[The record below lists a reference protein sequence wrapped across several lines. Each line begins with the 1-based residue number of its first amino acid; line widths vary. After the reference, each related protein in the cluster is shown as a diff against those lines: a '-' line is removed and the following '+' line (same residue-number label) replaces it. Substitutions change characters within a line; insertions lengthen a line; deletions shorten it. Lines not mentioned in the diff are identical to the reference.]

1 MSTNYDF
8 LFADESLPQHQTNPQ
23 LPGWKVLI
31 VDDEKEVHAVT
42 RLALMELSFEQRGL
56 EFLSAYSRSEAEQ
69 IVREHNDIALILLD
83 VVMDTDDAGL
93 KVTDYVRNTLN
104 NRFSR
109 IILRTGQ
116 PGQAPERAVVMHY
129 DINDYKAKT
138 ELTSQKLYTAVMS
151 ALRSYRDIMRVE
163 HQRQQLQQQFD
174 QVLQLL
180 HTDFPAAYQQ
190 VTAFLS
196 EEQA

>member
-1 MSTNYDF
+1 MTVNQEF
-8 LFADESLPQHQTNPQ
+8 LFADEPQPQQRVNPK

-42 RLALMELSFEQRGL
+42 RLALMELTFEQRGL
-56 EFLSAYSRSEAEQ
+56 EFLSAYSRAEAEQ
-69 IVREHNDIALILLD
+69 LVNQHHDIALILLD

-93 KVTDYVRNTLN
+93 KVTEYVRNTVKN
-104 NRFSR
+104 QFSR

-116 PGQAPERAVVMHY
+116 PGQAPERAVVIHY

-138 ELTSQKLYTAVMS
+138 ELTSQKLFTAVMS

-163 HQRQQLQQQFD
+163 HQRQHVQQQLE
-174 QVLQLL
+174 QVLQQLQ
-180 HTDFPAAYQQ
+180 HDFPAAYQQ
-190 VTAFLS
+190 VTARLS
-196 EEQA
+196 EEQH

>member
-1 MSTNYDF
+1 MTVNQEF
-8 LFADESLPQHQTNPQ
+8 LFADEPQPQHQVDPK

-42 RLALMELSFEQRGL
+42 RLALMEMSFEQRGL
-56 EFLSAYSRSEAEQ
+56 EFLSAYSRAEAEQ
-69 IVREHNDIALILLD
+69 LVTQHQDIALILLD

-93 KVTDYVRNTLN
+93 KVTEYVRNTMN
-104 NRFSR
+104 NHFSR

-116 PGQAPERAVVMHY
+116 PGQAPERAVVLHY

-138 ELTSQKLYTAVMS
+138 ELTSQKLFTAVMS

-163 HQRQQLQQQFD
+163 QQRQQLQQQFE
-174 QVLQLL
+174 QVLQQLQD
-180 HTDFPAAYQQ
+180 DFPAAYQQ
-190 VTAFLS
+190 VTARLS
-196 EEQA
+196 EEQP